1 MFENDVNIFLGENG
15 MGKTTILNCL
25 YAVLSG
31 RLEKLDNVVFE
42 KIQIKFTNNEEF
54 QRLLRLYGR
63 WMYIQISV
71 SGGAN
76 QIEWKRKS

>member
-1 MFENDVNIFLGENG
+1 MSNMEYFKIKRLFNQQDVDLLFENDVNIFLGENG

-63 WMYIQISV
+63 
-71 SGGAN
+71 
-76 QIEWKRKS
+76 

>member
-63 WMYIQISV
+63 
-71 SGGAN
+71 
-76 QIEWKRKS
+76 

>member
-1 MFENDVNIFLGENG
+1 MLENDVNIFLGENG

-63 WMYIQISV
+63 
-71 SGGAN
+71 
-76 QIEWKRKS
+76 

>member
-54 QRLLRLYGR
+54 QRLLRL
-63 WMYIQISV
+63 SNV
-71 SGGAN
+71 S
-76 QIEWKRKS
+76 

>member
-1 MFENDVNIFLGENG
+1 

-63 WMYIQISV
+63 
-71 SGGAN
+71 
-76 QIEWKRKS
+76 